1 VIECLQACKDIVVSM
16 KMLQDLEEVRRSR
29 EDSLRLETLLDI
41 DEDTVRLIASKEEE
55 DEDEVVR

>member
-1 VIECLQACKDIVVSM
+1 VSRSLLRFR
-16 KMLQDLEEVRRSR
+16 KRLLQDLEEVRRSK